1 MVYLNEI
8 SKDEEVIVIES
19 GVASKRSG

>member
-19 GVASKRSG
+19 GVASKRPG